1 MASSATKNPPPPP
14 PLREQLRGKG
24 FSRLADPLFRGFVT
38 VAGVSVL
45 GLLGFMIIHTTAESW
60 PILSHEGIFGFL
72 GGDQW
77 TSGQHDSGDGISGT
91 YGALPFMYGTLI
103 TSIIAIVIALPLALA
118 AAIYI
123 TQIAPRRV
131 RTTLSS
137 TIEMLA
143 AVPSIVYGLWGLLF
157 FIPFI
162 MRPYV
167 FEPMEQFLGPIP
179 VIGPLFEGPV
189 RLGSYLSLGVILAI
203 MILPIIT
210 AICREVFTAAPIE
223 EQHAAYGLGATRWEV
238 IRKVLLPRSLS
249 GITGGT
255 MLGLGR
261 AIGETMAAAML
272 VGASQQMGLSL
283 FSAGDTMAGH
293 IANTFA
299 DATQETVTA
308 LMAIGVALFVFTT
321 AINLAA
327 RLLVWRMGRI
337 TGDAAV

>member
-1 MASSATKNPPPPP
+1 MATNATKKPLP
-14 PLREQLRGKG
+14 PLRDQLRGKG
-24 FSRLADPLFRGFVT
+24 FSRLADPMFRGAVT
-38 VAGVSVL
+38 IAGVSVL
-45 GLLGFMIIHTTAESW
+45 GLLGFMIVHTTAEAW
-60 PILSHEGIFGFL
+60 PILSHEGVFGFL
-72 GGDQW
+72 SGTHWQ
-77 TSGQHDSGDGISGT
+77 SGQHDAAHQEGVSGT

-103 TSIIAIVIALPLALA
+103 TSLIAIVIALPLALA
-118 AAIYI
+118 SAIYI
-123 TQIAPRRV
+123 TQIAPRKV
-131 RTTLSS
+131 RSTLSS
-137 TIEMLA
+137 AIEMLA

-157 FIPFI
+157 FIPFV
-162 MRPYV
+162 MRPFF
-167 FEPMEQFLGPIP
+167 FEPMERFLSPIP
-179 VIGPLFEGPV
+179 IIGPLFEGPV
-189 RLGSYLSLGVILAI
+189 RLGSYMSLGVILAI

-210 AICREVFTAAPIE
+210 AICREVFSAAPLD
-223 EQHAAYGLGATRWEV
+223 EQQAAYGLGATRWEV

-261 AIGETMAAAML
+261 ALGETMAAAML

-283 FSAGDTMAGH
+283 FTGGDTMAGH

-321 AINLAA
+321 FINLAA